1 MRPTKKAPEEC
12 SAGTAGCAQGSRTA
26 STDPR
31 SAAAAA
37 PADAPCG
44 CTGRSPTL
52 RTGSDT
58 AGSGGCRRLPAGR
71 RAGPPAGA
79 PGTAMPAAPRCPPH
93 SLFEPVPAVSV
104 SSCQPPSFVPFSG
117 GFSPLYHICAVIY
130 QRAEEECTN
139 RHSFWGRDPKIG
151 WSHKQK
157 TGLPHSDAE
166 QACLVTEKDPGC
178 FLAGS
183 VILC

>member
-93 SLFEPVPAVSV
+93 SLFEPVLAASAP
-104 SSCQPPSFVPFSG
+104 SCQPPSFVPFPG
-117 GFSPLYHICAVIY
+117 GFSPLYHIRAVIC
-130 QRAEEECTN
+130 QRAEGNVRTDIL
-139 RHSFWGRDPKIG
+139 FWAGIPKPG
-151 WSHKQK
+151 
-157 TGLPHSDAE
+157 GLINKR
-166 QACLVTEKDPGC
+166 QACPTVMRSRPVWLQKRIRVVSLQDP
-178 FLAGS
+178 
-183 VILC
+183 